1 MDEALTQS
9 ETEPAPYVL
18 VIDDEAF
25 FRQLLSDE
33 LERRG
38 YTVLTARDASETF
51 RFFERAAGDDAPVI
65 VVLDLML
72 PGMNG
77 IELLHGLAHQ
87 VGANKVRFILC
98 SAHGVLNKVAPS
110 HPLVAGRVPKP
121 IEPAALEAALAT
133 AASALNA
140 SLH

>member
-1 MDEALTQS
+1 
-9 ETEPAPYVL
+9 VL
-18 VIDDEAF
+18 VIDDEAI

-51 RFFERAAGDDAPVI
+51 RFFQRAASDDSPLI

-77 IELLHGLAHQ
+77 IELLYGLATQ
-87 VGANKVRFILC
+87 VGPRVRFILC
-98 SAHGVLNKVAPS
+98 SAHTVLDKVAPS
-110 HPLVAGRVPKP
+110 HPLIAGRIPKP
-121 IEPAALEAALAT
+121 IEPAALDAALAT
-133 AASALNA
+133 ASSALSTA
-140 SLH
+140 LH

>member
-1 MDEALTQS
+1 LTQS
-9 ETEPAPYVL
+9 ESPYVL

-38 YTVLTARDASETF
+38 YTVLAARDASETF
-51 RFFERAAGDDAPVI
+51 RFFQRAAGDDAPLI

-77 IELLHGLAHQ
+77 IELLHGLAAQ
-87 VGANKVRFILC
+87 VGARVRFILC
-98 SAHGVLNKVAPS
+98 SAHTVLNTVALS
-110 HPLVAGRVPKP
+110 HPLVAGRVAKP
-121 IEPAALEAALAT
+121 IEAAALDAALAT
-133 AASALNA
+133 AASALSTA
-140 SLH
+140 VH

>member
-1 MDEALTQS
+1 VDEALTQS
-9 ETEPAPYVL
+9 EPSPYVL

-77 IELLHGLAHQ
+77 IELLHGLATQ
-87 VGANKVRFILC
+87 VRTKVRFILC

-110 HPLVAGRVPKP
+110 HPLVAARVPKP
-121 IEPAALEAALAT
+121 IEPEVLDAALAT
-133 AASALNA
+133 ATSALSSA
-140 SLH
+140 LH

>member
-1 MDEALTQS
+1 VRLVHEALTQ
-9 ETEPAPYVL
+9 TEASPYVL

-51 RFFERAAGDDAPVI
+51 RFFERAAGDDSPVI

-77 IELLHGLAHQ
+77 IELLHGLATQ
-87 VGANKVRFILC
+87 VGTKVRFILC
-98 SAHGVLNKVAPS
+98 SSHGVLNKVAPS
-110 HPLVAGRVPKP
+110 HPLIAGRVAKP
-121 IEPAALEAALAT
+121 IEPEALDAALAT
-133 AASALNA
+133 AASALSA
-140 SLH
+140 SMH

>member
-1 MDEALTQS
+1 MDETLTLGES
-9 ETEPAPYVL
+9 APYVL

-38 YTVLTARDASETF
+38 YTVLTACDASETF
-51 RFFERAAGDDAPVI
+51 RFFERAAGDDAPLI

-77 IELLHGLAHQ
+77 IELLHGLTRQ
-87 VGANKVRFILC
+87 VGARVRFILC
-98 SAHGVLNKVAPS
+98 SAHSVLNKVATA
-110 HPLVAGRVPKP
+110 HPLVSGRVPKP
-121 IEPAALEAALAT
+121 IEPGALDAALAMAST
-133 AASALNA
+133 ALSHAA
-140 SLH
+140 H

>member
-1 MDEALTQS
+1 VDEALTQ
-9 ETEPAPYVL
+9 TEASPYVL

-77 IELLHGLAHQ
+77 IELLHGLATR
-87 VGANKVRFILC
+87 VGAKVRFILC
-98 SAHGVLNKVAPS
+98 SAHAVLNKVAPS
-110 HPLVAGRVPKP
+110 HPLIAGRVAKP
-121 IEPAALEAALAT
+121 IEPAALDAALAT
-133 AASALNA
+133 AASALSA

>member
-1 MDEALTQS
+1 MDEALTQT
-9 ETEPAPYVL
+9 ETEVAPYVL

-25 FRQLLSDE
+25 FRLLLSDE

-87 VGANKVRFILC
+87 VGAKVRFILC
-98 SAHGVLNKVAPS
+98 SSPEGAQ
-110 HPLVAGRVPKP
+110 
-121 IEPAALEAALAT
+121 E
-133 AASALNA
+133 
-140 SLH
+140 

>member
-1 MDEALTQS
+1 VRLVDEALTQ
-9 ETEPAPYVL
+9 TEPTPYVL

-51 RFFERAAGDDAPVI
+51 RFFERAAGDDAPLI

-77 IELLHGLAHQ
+77 IELLHGLATQ
-87 VGANKVRFILC
+87 VGPKVRFILC

-110 HPLVAGRVPKP
+110 HPLIAGRVPKP
-121 IEPAALEAALAT
+121 IEPEALDAALAT
-133 AASALNA
+133 AASALSA
-140 SLH
+140 PLH

>member
-1 MDEALTQS
+1 VDEALTQ
-9 ETEPAPYVL
+9 TEASPYVL

-51 RFFERAAGDDAPVI
+51 RFFERAAGDDASVI

-77 IELLHGLAHQ
+77 IELLHGLATQ
-87 VGANKVRFILC
+87 VGTKVRFILC
-98 SAHGVLNKVAPS
+98 SAHGVLNTVAPS
-110 HPLVAGRVPKP
+110 HPLIAGRVAKP
-121 IEPAALEAALAT
+121 IEPEALDAALAT
-133 AASALNA
+133 AASALSA
-140 SLH
+140 SMH

>member
-1 MDEALTQS
+1 VDEALTQ
-9 ETEPAPYVL
+9 TEASPYVL

-77 IELLHGLAHQ
+77 IELLHGLATQ
-87 VGANKVRFILC
+87 VGAKVRFILC

-110 HPLVAGRVPKP
+110 HPLIAGRVAKP
-121 IEPAALEAALAT
+121 IEPEALDAALAT
-133 AASALNA
+133 AASALSA